1 LHCNF
6 DSILEIISVGLENFL
21 PEILVEQPIMLY
33 SFLYVSR
40 RCLPLDGGDLDIHIV
55 SSVKEVKHNIQVQWN
70 MHHLINFVVGR

>member
-1 LHCNF
+1 
-6 DSILEIISVGLENFL
+6 
-21 PEILVEQPIMLY
+21 MLY

-70 MHHLINFVVGR
+70 MHHLINFVVGRWVVKQDFVDFLVLDCRKIPSVLGCHM